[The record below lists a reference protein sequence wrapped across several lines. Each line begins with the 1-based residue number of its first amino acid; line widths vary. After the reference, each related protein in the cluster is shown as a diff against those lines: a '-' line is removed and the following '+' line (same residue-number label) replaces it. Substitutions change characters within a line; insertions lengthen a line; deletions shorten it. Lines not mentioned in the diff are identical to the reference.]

1 MNIKKKELTI
11 GLDFGTSNTVISYF
25 KKNPIIFKD
34 SVKELIPTKVFIGD
48 SIKCGNYIP
57 IDLNNEDS
65 KMKNLI
71 SNFKT
76 QLENN
81 KEYFINNKL
90 YLVTDIVSIFFNHL
104 KSLLTRKFEDT
115 IFNVVLTV
123 PSNFNDN
130 VRKILF
136 NIATS
141 MNFNILRII
150 NEPTAAAFAY
160 GIDNTI
166 EEERIMV
173 FDMGGGTLDISILE
187 IDNNFFETIDSIGV
201 NNLGGND
208 FTKVIYDDCLD
219 EFKKNINKET
229 IFVKQSKLI
238 QLMYNCNKA
247 KEKLSWVDSCSIKI
261 NDFYKISN
269 DKSID
274 LEYNLDLLK
283 FKRISKPLLDRIV
296 RKMSTFKKEYTIS
309 KMILVGGSSKLSIV
323 QELLETEFKIK
334 PMVHKNLQQVVSL
347 GACYYGAMIRKELSD
362 NEIILVDNLPLSL
375 GVETAEGG
383 FSVIIPKNT
392 PLPAKRSQKYT
403 IDTPGEMNV
412 TVKVYQGERSIAK
425 KNYLIGEFEFNK
437 ISKIGMPII
446 NITFKV
452 DINGLINI
460 TIEDKHSG
468 ESKDILIRN
477 IDENISSNIEDILK
491 EAEDFKD
498 LDEKEMV
505 RAQLY
510 YKIESRIESILNNLK
525 NNNLIAKTKK
535 EDITLSLLKDL
546 DNLDKKIIP
555 DLIKLDKKLDEEYF
569 TMANV
574 GEISNDNM
582 ENIDNVEESKEMN
595 IEKIIIQEKLDF
607 LKSKID
613 FYMSKDISEFQKECL
628 QKLLIFCKNDDINQ
642 IDLDE
647 KMEYLKQLFSDNY
660 KEELQQ
666 LCMFLKNE
674 IENKNLNLN
683 EEQYDILSK
692 IVTKYLNMLETNV
705 QNINYKNEIDN
716 LNLVCENIIMKV
728 NKK

>member
-1 MNIKKKELTI
+1 MNKKKELTL

-48 SIKCGNYIP
+48 TVKCGNYIP
-57 IDLNNEDS
+57 IDLNSEES

-76 QLENN
+76 QLGNN

-90 YLVTDIVSIFFNHL
+90 YLVTDIVTIFFKHL
-104 KSLLTRKFEDT
+104 KSLLERKFENT

-130 VRKILF
+130 VRKILY

-141 MNFNILRII
+141 LEFNILRII

-160 GIDNTI
+160 GIDNTL
-166 EEERIMV
+166 EEEKIMV

-187 IDNNFFETIDSIGV
+187 IDDNFFETIDSIGV
-201 NNLGGND
+201 NDLGGND
-208 FTKVIYDDCLD
+208 FTKVIYEDCLN
-219 EFKKNINKET
+219 EFKQKINKET

-247 KEKLSWVDSCSIKI
+247 KEKLSWVDSCVIKV
-261 NDFYKISN
+261 NDFYKVSN
-269 DKSID
+269 EKNID
-274 LEYNLDLLK
+274 LEYNLDVLK
-283 FKRISKPLLDRIV
+283 FNKIAKPLLDRIS
-296 RKMSTFKKEYTIS
+296 RKMTTFKKEYSIS
-309 KMILVGGSSKLSIV
+309 KLILVGGSSKLGIV
-323 QELLETEFKIK
+323 QELLEKEFNIK

-375 GVETAEGG
+375 GVETAEGA
-383 FSVIIPKNT
+383 FSIIIPKNT

-452 DINGLINI
+452 DINGLINV

-477 IDENISSNIEDILK
+477 IDETVNSNIEKILK
-491 EAEDFKD
+491 EAEEFKE
-498 LDEKEMV
+498 LDEKEMI

-510 YKIESRIESILNNLK
+510 YKIEARIEGILNNLK
-525 NNNLIAKTKK
+525 SNNLIAKEKK
-535 EDITLSLLKDL
+535 DEITFSLLEDL
-546 DNLDKKIIP
+546 DSLDNKIIP

-574 GEISNDNM
+574 GEVSDKNL
-582 ENIDNVEESKEMN
+582 DNVENAEESKELN

-613 FYMSKDISEFQKECL
+613 FYMSKDITEFQRECL
-628 QKLLIFCKNDDINQ
+628 QKLVTFCKNEDINQ
-642 IDLDE
+642 VDLDE
-647 KMEYLKQLFSDNY
+647 KMEYIKQLFSDNY
-660 KEELQQ
+660 KDELQQ

-683 EEQYDILSK
+683 EEQYDVLSK
-692 IVTKYLNMLETNV
+692 IVTKYLNMLESNI

-716 LNLVCENIIMKV
+716 LNMVCENIIMK
-728 NKK
+728 K